1 MTAASN
7 HFLVGRPGVGK
18 TTLLLKVAQR
28 LKALRVGGF
37 FTREIRE
44 AGGRVGFRVET
55 FSGLS
60 GTLAHISRQQ
70 GPHVGKYRVDVET
83 FERIGVA
90 GLENAVQ
97 EAQVI
102 LLDEIGRMELC
113 SGRFR
118 KAVVSALDSDKPVL
132 ATVMAQLDPF
142 VDALKARTDV
152 QMVEVGADNREH
164 LAEELSAQLI
174 SEIQ

>member
-1 MTAASN
+1 MTATSN

-28 LKALRVGGF
+28 LNAVRVGGF

-55 FSGLS
+55 FCGLS
-60 GTLAHISRQQ
+60 GTLAQVSRQQ
-70 GPHVGKYRVDVET
+70 GPHVGKYRVDVGA

-90 GLENAVQ
+90 GLEKAVQ
-97 EAQVI
+97 EAEVI
-102 LLDEIGRMELC
+102 LMDEIGRMELC
-113 SGRFR
+113 SGRFQQ
-118 KAVVSALDSDKPVL
+118 AVLAALDSDKPVL
-132 ATVMAQLDPF
+132 ATVMAHLDPF
-142 VDALKARTDV
+142 VDALKARADV
-152 QMVEVGADNREH
+152 RVVKVTTDNREH
-164 LAEELSAQLI
+164 LAEELSAQLM